1 MKLEHT
7 YLKTMVTGFAEI
19 EDKVFLCLSHAPNL
33 GFSMGQTTNEQNSQ
47 SDGKGDLASLFIT
60 VQP

>member
-7 YLKTMVTGFAEI
+7 YLENTVTGFAEV
-19 EDKVFLCLSHAPNL
+19 EDKVFLCLSHTPNL

-47 SDGKGDLASLFIT
+47 SDGKGDPIFLFIT

>member
-7 YLKTMVTGFAEI
+7 YLETMITELAEI
-19 EDKVFLCLSHAPNL
+19 WDKVFLCLSHAPNL
-33 GFSMGQTTNEQNSQ
+33 GFSMGQTANEQNSQ
-47 SDGKGDLASLFIT
+47 SDDKGDLASLFIT

>member
-7 YLKTMVTGFAEI
+7 YLETMVTGFDEI

-47 SDGKGDLASLFIT
+47 SDGKGT
-60 VQP
+60 